1 MAEMRYQEWMEIA
14 ELLVSR
20 ETKVSKESLEMGAPL
35 VLLESQEKLEMTV
48 TKGQKDIQEGRVS
61 GPLTVNQVS
70 LVLMEPLEDPAGEV
84 IKELQVYLDSLD

>member
-1 MAEMRYQEWMEIA
+1 MVEMRYQEWMEIA

-20 ETKVSKESLEMGAPL
+20 ETKVSQESLEMGALL

-48 TKGQKDIQEGRVS
+48 TRGKKDIQEERVS

-70 LVLMEPLEDPAGEV
+70 LPLMEPQEDPAGEV

>member
-48 TKGQKDIQEGRVS
+48 TREKKDIQEERVS
-61 GPLTVNQVS
+61 GPLMVNQVS
-70 LVLMEPLEDPAGEV
+70 LVLMEPQEDLAGEV

>member
-1 MAEMRYQEWMEIA
+1 MRYQEWMEIA

-20 ETKVSKESLEMGAPL
+20 ETKVSKESLEMGVPL
-35 VLLESQEKLEMTV
+35 VLLESQEKLEMMV
-48 TKGQKDIQEGRVS
+48 TRGKKDIQEERVS

-84 IKELQVYLDSLD
+84 IKELQVFLDSLD

>member
-1 MAEMRYQEWMEIA
+1 MRYQEWMEIA

-20 ETKVSKESLEMGAPL
+20 ETKVSKESLEMGVPL
-35 VLLESQEKLEMTV
+35 VLLESQEKLEMMV
-48 TKGQKDIQEGRVS
+48 TRGKKDIQEERVS